1 MAIAPN
7 TPPFVAG
14 SILTATQMTALP
26 MGIVALSTTNLVAN
40 VNATETVAMQ
50 TPSFTAYANR
60 YYRISFNFAGTLVAT
75 TGNALAAK
83 IRLTNA
89 AGTVYGH
96 SGVGYN
102 ATGNFTGLT
111 VIAITTLAAGA
122 TVICG
127 TVVSSAGSGAV
138 LGGVPYSLI
147 VEDVGPA

>member
-40 VNATETVAMQ
+40 VTATETVAMQ

-60 YYRISFNFAGTLVAT
+60 YYRITFNFAGTLVAT

-89 AGTVYGH
+89 AGTVYAH
-96 SGVGYN
+96 TGVGYN
-102 ATGNFTGLT
+102 AALNFTGMTL
-111 VIAITTLAAGA
+111 VGITTLAAGA

-138 LGGVPYSLI
+138 IAGVPYSLI